1 LGDLRDPV
9 GVAVDTAGNLYVA
22 DRGNNRVWK
31 LAAGASAPTSLP
43 LTDLK
48 NPEGVAVDT
57 DGNVYVTDNGNKRLL
72 KLPVQQ

>member
-1 LGDLRDPV
+1 ML
-9 GVAVDTAGNLYVA
+9 
-22 DRGNNRVWK
+22 K
-31 LAAGASAPTSLP
+31 LAAGASAPTALP